1 MAVKPGLF
9 FQPMNGV
16 KAIRTAFAVAA
27 ALLLLGFGVASNV
40 PMPGYAAVYLD
51 DDAKAYIALPCL
63 SEWQQRPSQRLVF
76 LRLSTASEA
85 IRLGYKSDAACRERD
100 AFMEDDRSLSG
111 LLLVK
116 LGILSPIRHWWDRP
130 YRTEDGKVVQPGK

>member
-1 MAVKPGLF
+1 VKPELF
-9 FQPMNGV
+9 FQPTNGL

-27 ALLLLGFGVASNV
+27 ALLLLGFAIGSNV

-63 SEWQQRPSQRLVF
+63 SEWQQRPSQRLAF

-85 IRLGYKSDAACRERD
+85 IRLGYKSDTVCRERGT
-100 AFMEDDRSLSG
+100 FMEDDRSLSG

-116 LGILSPIRHWWDRP
+116 FGILSPVRHWWDRP
-130 YRTEDGKVVQPGK
+130 YHSEDGKVGQPVN